1 MDACTDQ
8 GRSSLLYACSKGHQG
23 IVKKLLDEG
32 ADINIQD
39 KIGASPLHRAA
50 GCGRLE
56 MVKFLLNSANSMD
69 LNMQDN
75 YGNTPLHAACE
86 DGSVDVAK
94 LLISAGANQFI
105 LNREEKKPLEVCKP
119 EVARAIMER

>member
-1 MDACTDQ
+1 
-8 GRSSLLYACSKGHQG
+8 
-23 IVKKLLDEG
+23 
-32 ADINIQD
+32 
-39 KIGASPLHRAA
+39 
-50 GCGRLE
+50 
-56 MVKFLLNSANSMD
+56 MVKFLLNSANAMD

-94 LLISAGANQFI
+94 VLIAAGANQYI
-105 LNREEKKPLEVCKP
+105 LNREEKRPLEVAKT